1 MKKKN
6 KNLLQ
11 YWQVSISKFDVA
23 FLLLI
28 IEKII
33 NFKTMSSKIII
44 GVTDCSKFEIYRDW
58 VLSYDESVEVIQL
71 GYKLDNF
78 EEINRCHGIV
88 LTGGEDVHPRFY
100 NKPEYHTYCYEDDI
114 DEQRDEFEF
123 KILSYT
129 EENSIP
135 VLGICRGIQVGN
147 VFFGGTLIPDI
158 ASWGKFDHS
167 KMPDKSDRYHEIIV
181 NPSSWLNRI
190 VNTDRGLVNSN
201 HHQSTDRVGKGLVV
215 SAISPDGVAE
225 AIERTQPEGKSF
237 LLFVQWHPERLKDKQ
252 SPFSKNL
259 HNAFLNSISNG
270 DKNY

>member
-1 MKKKN
+1 
-6 KNLLQ
+6 
-11 YWQVSISKFDVA
+11 
-23 FLLLI
+23 
-28 IEKII
+28 
-33 NFKTMSSKIII
+33 MSSKIII

-58 VLSYDESVEVIQL
+58 VLSYDENVEVIQL

-100 NKPEYHTYCYEDDI
+100 NQPEYYTYCYKDDI

-123 KILSYT
+123 KVLAYT
-129 EENSIP
+129 EENNIS

-190 VNTDRGLVNSN
+190 VNTDKGLVNSN
-201 HHQSTDRVGKGLVV
+201 HHQSTDRIGQGLVV
-215 SAISPDGVAE
+215 SAISPDGIAE

-259 HNAFLNSISNG
+259 HNAFINSITSGN
-270 DKNY
+270 KNQS